1 MNYRITLEQTKGKK
15 VYVNPGEREG
25 IYLYPSEIRR
35 CRLEEG
41 ASVTQEELEQMRLQY
56 ALPRAKRRAI
66 AILARRDQ
74 TEYELRQKLE
84 KSFTDSA
91 SLEETMDYVR
101 TCGYV
106 DDLQYSRDYM
116 ASKRHRKSFRMIM
129 MELRKKGIS
138 DGVLALVFEEA
149 GQDRDSDLA
158 PLVEK
163 YLRRFPEIDET
174 ALRKTE
180 AHFYRKGYQAGLVRR
195 VVRDRVREQG
205 SIRPSLLH

>member
-1 MNYRITLEQTKGKK
+1 MNYRITLDKTSGKK
-15 VYVNPGEREG
+15 IYVNPGEREG

-41 ASVTQEELEQMRLQY
+41 ASVTQEELEQMRLQF

-84 KSFTDSA
+84 KSFTDSF
-91 SLEETMDYVR
+91 SLEETMEFVR
-101 TCGYV
+101 ACGYV

-116 ASKRHRKSFRMIM
+116 ASKRHRKSFRMM
-129 MELRKKGIS
+129 KMELKRKGIS
-138 DGVLALVFEEA
+138 DAVLAQAFEEA

-163 YLRRFPEIDET
+163 YLRRFPVIDET
-174 ALRKTE
+174 ALQKTE

-195 VVRDRVREQG
+195 VVRHRNEE
-205 SIRPSLLH
+205 